1 MCSITNTCSES
12 DFSVGLFYVSTCHPQ
27 LNLTRPTGWWNQQ
40 NPPRIMIDSIQ
51 TTAVGMKIIM
61 SNLRP
66 SDMIWMM
73 KHCIYALFVLSLYSA
88 MILHVRYSYK
98 SLSGSEVPK
107 QLLHS
112 LIPCFLHQF
121 SLKNQNKHVLNIT
134 PPDPTQPVPSLPV
147 SCSFHRH
154 WEDII
159 RIFHKD

>member
-1 MCSITNTCSES
+1 MFRKRFLCILCVNLSPTTKPDPTHRMMEPTKSIPYNDWLNPNHSGRYENN
-12 DFSVGLFYVSTCHPQ
+12 YVQSPSKWHDMNDETLHLC
-27 LNLTRPTGWWNQQ
+27 
-40 NPPRIMIDSIQ
+40 IVCVVIIFCYD
-51 TTAVGMKIIM
+51 TARAI
-61 SNLRP
+61 
-66 SDMIWMM
+66 
-73 KHCIYALFVLSLYSA
+73 FV
-88 MILHVRYSYK
+88 K